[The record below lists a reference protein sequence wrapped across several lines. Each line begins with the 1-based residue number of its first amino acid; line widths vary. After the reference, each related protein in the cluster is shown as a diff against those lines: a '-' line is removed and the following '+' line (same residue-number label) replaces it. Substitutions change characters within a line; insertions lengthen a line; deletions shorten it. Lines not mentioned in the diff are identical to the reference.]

1 MATQKDYAELIARI
15 DAVGKKLGFSYLTD
29 GNIDM
34 ENCGL
39 KEDDANFWD
48 AMMTCA
54 LQAADARLEDYE
66 SDYGIKTLLSA

>member
-1 MATQKDYAELIARI
+1 MATHKDYEALIASI
-15 DAVGKKLGFSYLTD
+15 DAVGKKLNFSYLTD
-29 GNIDM
+29 RNIDM

-39 KEDDANFWD
+39 KEGDANFWD
-48 AMMTCA
+48 AMMASA

>member
-1 MATQKDYAELIARI
+1 MATHKDYEALIASI

-29 GNIDM
+29 SNIDM

-39 KEDDANFWD
+39 KEGDENFWD
-48 AMMTCA
+48 AMMASA

-66 SDYGIKTLLSA
+66 SDYGIKTLLLA